1 VLQFFLASSPIF
13 AVVALGFAAAR
24 LGLVSQQGFPAFAAY
39 AFNLALPALMTS
51 MLARQPLGRAFEP
64 RYFGALLV
72 AGLAVFAAVALL
84 TARARQGAP
93 GGGGRLGEAGSAAQ
107 VATGGNQAFLGVPL
121 MLAVMGERATGPI
134 AMVILVEAGLL
145 MPVGLACMGL
155 GRPRTG
161 GSRGLAVV
169 LARATLLN
177 PIVLGV
183 AAGAALGLLGVA
195 LPGPIDRLL
204 TFLGGSA
211 GPVALFALGGTL
223 ASQRLG
229 VGWRP
234 LLGLVAAKLVVYPA
248 LAWVLLRA
256 AGLGPDWVAAG
267 TLVAGLPTAAY
278 AFVFAQRF
286 EAAPERASAAILVST
301 LAGAV
306 TFPLTAWLVLP

>member
-64 RYFGALLV
+64 RYFAALLA
-72 AGLAVFAAVALL
+72 AGLAVFAAAALL
-84 TARARQGAP
+84 TARGRRD
-93 GGGGRLGEAGSAAQ
+93 RLGEAGSAAQ

-161 GSRGLAVV
+161 GARALATV

-195 LPGPIDRLL
+195 LPGPVDRLL

-211 GPVALFALGGTL
+211 GPVALFALGGAL

-229 VGWRP
+229 EGWRSV
-234 LLGLVAAKLVVYPA
+234 LGLVVAKLVVYPA
-248 LAWVLLRA
+248 LAWALLRA

-286 EAAPERASAAILVST
+286 EAAPERASAAILLST